1 MYTYDFTRLRVP
13 VDRAE
18 TSPRR
23 PLVPTAVRAVADAVR
38 RTRTAFTT
46 RHDAY
51 VRRAI
56 AERHEVLAHHHEV
69 GGDFSVL
76 P

>member
-1 MYTYDFTRLRVP
+1 MYTYDFTRLRVRA
-13 VDRAE
+13 DRGE

-23 PLVPTAVRAVADAVR
+23 SLATPAVAGALR
-38 RTRTAFTT
+38 RARTAFAT

-76 P
+76 R

>member
-1 MYTYDFTRLRVP
+1 MYTYEFTRLRVP
-13 VDRAE
+13 ADTAE
-18 TSPRR
+18 TPRQRAR
-23 PLVPTAVRAVADAVR
+23 PSTAVRAVAEAVG
-38 RTRTAFTT
+38 RTRTAFTA

-56 AERHEVLAHHHEV
+56 AERHEVLAHHREV
-69 GGDFSVL
+69 GGEFSVL

>member
-1 MYTYDFTRLRVP
+1 MHTYDVTRLRVP
-13 VDRAE
+13 AE
-18 TSPRR
+18 TAEPSQQRSR
-23 PLVPTAVRAVADAVR
+23 PSTAVRTVAGAVGRA
-38 RTRTAFTT
+38 RTAFAA
-46 RHDAY
+46 RHDGY

-56 AERHEVLAHHHEV
+56 AERHEVLAHHREV

>member
-1 MYTYDFTRLRVP
+1 MYTYDFARLRVP
-13 VDRAE
+13 AE
-18 TSPRR
+18 TAETPQQRRR
-23 PLVPTAVRAVADAVR
+23 PSTAVHAVAGLVGRA
-38 RTRTAFTT
+38 RTAFAA

-56 AERHEVLAHHHEV
+56 AERHEVLAHHREV